1 MTALASV
8 AIAGGVLL
16 AALWLTGRFRRYA
29 LNQRLLDLP
38 NPRSSHAVATP
49 RGGGMAIVLATLG
62 GLTTA
67 ASLHIL
73 SWPFLWG
80 VLGGGALVGGVGFVD
95 DHRPLAPQWRFLGHL
110 AAAAWV
116 LTWLDGMPP
125 VQILDRVVHLGWLGH
140 GLAVLYLVW
149 LINLTNFM
157 DGIDGIAATEAVT
170 VSGSG
175 ALLSLL
181 LLPNDDQWTAPL
193 ILAAAALGFLAWNWP
208 PARVFM
214 GDAGSGFLGLMLGAL
229 SLHAA
234 RTAPPLLWAWIIL
247 LGVFTVDT
255 TITLAR
261 RIFRGDR
268 FYEAHRSHA
277 YQHAVQRLG
286 AHQPVTVAVALIN
299 LAWLLPLAALVVR
312 GSLHGLVGVLIAY
325 APLTAVALWLG
336 AGKAERSSAQLGATN
351 V

>member
-1 MTALASV
+1 
-8 AIAGGVLL
+8 
-16 AALWLTGRFRRYA
+16 
-29 LNQRLLDLP
+29 
-38 NPRSSHAVATP
+38 
-49 RGGGMAIVLATLG
+49 MAIVLATLG
-62 GLTTA
+62 GLATA
-67 ASLHIL
+67 AALHL
-73 SWPFLWG
+73 VSWPFFWG

-95 DHRPLAPQWRFLGHL
+95 DHRPLAPQWRFLGHV

-116 LTWLDGMPP
+116 VTWLGGVPP
-125 VQILDRVVHLGWLGH
+125 VQIVGRVVELGWLGH
-140 GLAVLYLVW
+140 ISAVLYLVW

-181 LLPNDDQWTAPL
+181 VAAGDRQWIAPL

-208 PARVFM
+208 PARIFM
-214 GDAGSGFLGLMLGAL
+214 GDAGSGFLGLMLGVL
-229 SLHAA
+229 SLQAA

-247 LGVFTVDT
+247 LGVFIVDA

-261 RIFRGDR
+261 RVLRGDR

-277 YQHAVQRLG
+277 YQHAAQRFG
-286 AHQPVTVAVALIN
+286 AHRPVTVAVALIN
-299 LAWLLPLAALVVR
+299 LAWLLPLAALVAFDSVM
-312 GSLHGLVGVLIAY
+312 HDLVGLLIAY
-325 APLTAVALWLG
+325 APLTAAALWFG
-336 AGKAERSSAQLGATN
+336 AGKTERSSAHLGATN